1 MSGVKGTKAR
11 RVQLPVP
18 FLVILIL
25 CASLLKRDLPS
36 AILVVNSFRSD
47 CGQKKKS
54 VYTRVKVGNPHI
66 ALPTEILLEARVGI
80 PWRGTSETRLE
91 KSSKCLQ
98 SFSLPSFV
106 AAQ

>member
-36 AILVVNSFRSD
+36 AILVVNS
-47 CGQKKKS
+47 
-54 VYTRVKVGNPHI
+54 VKI
-66 ALPTEILLEARVGI
+66 AQT
-80 PWRGTSETRLE
+80 
-91 KSSKCLQ
+91 
-98 SFSLPSFV
+98 
-106 AAQ
+106 

>member
-36 AILVVNSFRSD
+36 AILVVNS
-47 CGQKKKS
+47 KEKS
-54 VYTRVKVGNPHI
+54 VCII
-66 ALPTEILLEARVGI
+66 A
-80 PWRGTSETRLE
+80 W
-91 KSSKCLQ
+91 
-98 SFSLPSFV
+98 
-106 AAQ
+106 

>member
-36 AILVVNSFRSD
+36 AILVVNSFASVPPSALTASLAKPGAHVSAQVCRHYLAPRS
-47 CGQKKKS
+47 S
-54 VYTRVKVGNPHI
+54 HH
-66 ALPTEILLEARVGI
+66 
-80 PWRGTSETRLE
+80 
-91 KSSKCLQ
+91 
-98 SFSLPSFV
+98 
-106 AAQ
+106 

>member
-36 AILVVNSFRSD
+36 AILVVNSSFLRYLLPFPGPRLLD
-47 CGQKKKS
+47 LLYS
-54 VYTRVKVGNPHI
+54 VDGSRYGPRP
-66 ALPTEILLEARVGI
+66 
-80 PWRGTSETRLE
+80 
-91 KSSKCLQ
+91 
-98 SFSLPSFV
+98 
-106 AAQ
+106 